1 MVALNPKSTMGTV
14 ISIDHL
20 KRIEDM
26 VMRTSGKIVLGGGRL
41 TGTSD
46 LDGFNLSAGSFYSPT
61 VIVDIEEDDELWR
74 EEVFGP
80 VIVVRKFQVCF
91 IKQI

>member
-1 MVALNPKSTMGTV
+1 M
-14 ISIDHL
+14 DHL

-26 VMRTSGKIVLGGGRL
+26 VMRTSGKIILGKGRL
-41 TGTSD
+41 TGTSN
-46 LDGFNLSAGSFYSPT
+46 LDGFNFSAGSFYSPT
-61 VIVDIEEDDELWR
+61 VIVDIEKDDELWQ

-91 IKQI
+91 VPQVQESILKSGIG